1 MTQIL
6 AALAAHTLALIA
18 YPGLLAILVFGFAA
32 EIAWARV
39 AQGVWILPSRLGGG
53 GVGVGSLGRERP
65 SPVVATVALLSML
78 VAVQMAAPFNPVP
91 SAERNVI
98 VAAVVLAFT
107 VWAELA
113 LTLEFVPAPG
123 LLLVVQLCWLLAAL
137 GPAVQPES
145 LRPQVLGNVL
155 VSSLLPV
162 KIASGFLYLLCL
174 PALLRLWPLTPP
186 RDRRARP
193 RFDTVRALCWL
204 PYCGL
209 FTTLFFPPSVD
220 DALGVLRFFGITLA
234 VAALCIVAGWLMA
247 RRGADASRGL
257 YRRAVAPYAVVVLIV
272 VVITSLLMR

>member
-6 AALAAHTLALIA
+6 AALAAHSLALVV
-18 YPGLLAILVFGFAA
+18 YPGLLTLVVLGMVA
-32 EIAWARV
+32 EVAWTRV
-39 AQGVWILPSRLGGG
+39 RQGEWVLPA
-53 GVGVGSLGRERP
+53 RERP

-78 VAVQMAAPFNPVP
+78 VAVQLAAPFNPVP

-98 VAAVVLAFT
+98 VAAIVLAFT

-113 LTLEFVPAPG
+113 LTADVVPAPG
-123 LLLVVQLCWLLAAL
+123 LLLMIQFCWLLAVL

-162 KIASGFLYLLCL
+162 KVASGFLYLLCM
-174 PALLRLWPLTPP
+174 PALLRMWPLVAPG
-186 RDRRARP
+186 DRRSRP

-209 FTTLFFPPSVD
+209 FTTLFFPPSAD

-234 VAALCIVAGWLMA
+234 VAALCIVAGALMI
-247 RRGADASRGL
+247 RRGAEAARGL
-257 YRRAVAPYAVVVLIV
+257 YRRAVAPYAVIVLVV
-272 VVITSLLMR
+272 VVITSFLMR